1 MIHGI
6 VYSLE
11 FFSLTAFFVLFVHDL
26 WRLSSGLE
34 LTAQVNLNRQS
45 GKYLRKTYFIYT
57 GMCVCVYFNSKMENI
72 NLFTLHFSDR
82 YEFHN
87 LLIFI
92 IKLELQYSG
101 IPLLIHSD
109 NHNNKW
115 TCFGGQK
122 WKKRPLTSPFVRR
135 STPVSKSSAVVPGI

>member
-1 MIHGI
+1 
-6 VYSLE
+6 
-11 FFSLTAFFVLFVHDL
+11 
-26 WRLSSGLE
+26 
-34 LTAQVNLNRQS
+34 
-45 GKYLRKTYFIYT
+45 
-57 GMCVCVYFNSKMENI
+57 MCVCVYFNSKMENI

-82 YEFHN
+82 YEFYN
-87 LLIFI
+87 LLIFK

-135 STPVSKSSAVVPGI
+135 STPVSKSSAVVPGHIAQILIFFFKVMSQNILWLTLCDDGSFFF